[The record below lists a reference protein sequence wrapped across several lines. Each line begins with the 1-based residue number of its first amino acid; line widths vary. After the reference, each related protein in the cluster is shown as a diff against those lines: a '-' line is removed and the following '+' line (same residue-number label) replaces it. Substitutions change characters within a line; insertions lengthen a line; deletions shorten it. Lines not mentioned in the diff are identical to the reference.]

1 MGKGCSHRFRI
12 VTLGGDII
20 QAGGAMTGG
29 SIAKSIGSLSRA
41 NEIENLA
48 AEILKVEKIIETS
61 SSKIKTLSVE
71 TNDLM
76 DDIKNN
82 KVNGI

>member
-1 MGKGCSHRFRI
+1 
-12 VTLGGDII
+12 
-20 QAGGAMTGG
+20 MTGG

-76 DDIKNN
+76 DDIK
-82 KVNGI
+82 KQQ